1 MEKFNSSS
9 KFSVY
14 SSFTL
19 SNDDVNI
26 IFLLYAPLI
35 GSDAVTLYCSFQ
47 SLLERNNLKSEKLT
61 HQDLFDL
68 YSLKAESFLKAR
80 YKLEGIGLL
89 ITYLNEEKECIY
101 ILCPPLTAKNFIKDA
116 TLGLFLYS
124 KVSKETFDFI
134 TNHFKIEKIEK
145 NNYSNVTKTFD
156 EVFTLRQVNQETF
169 EKFSY
174 LLGRK
179 PNKSIK
185 ILNNPFN
192 YEKFLSMI
200 EVGFLEYGITTKFK
214 DQICNL
220 AFVYGFDESDMVGL
234 YHDSINKSQLFDYR
248 LLKKKANIL
257 FNYKKNMRGPVLEEK
272 NDYDEANNDL
282 LEYLNQASPSQ
293 LLEDVL
299 PGYPTRYLDTIL
311 KIYDEIDLPK
321 GVLNCM
327 IIKVLKDKS
336 GDLPTINYFK
346 KVAESWVSD
355 NIFTTKDA
363 MRYVTT
369 MKSNDEI
376 VNDVKTIDDNGGLTE
391 I

>member
-1 MEKFNSSS
+1 
-9 KFSVY
+9 
-14 SSFTL
+14 
-19 SNDDVNI
+19 
-26 IFLLYAPLI
+26 
-35 GSDAVTLYCSFQ
+35 
-47 SLLERNNLKSEKLT
+47 
-61 HQDLFDL
+61 
-68 YSLKAESFLKAR
+68 
-80 YKLEGIGLL
+80 
-89 ITYLNEEKECIY
+89 
-101 ILCPPLTAKNFIKDA
+101 
-116 TLGLFLYS
+116 
-124 KVSKETFDFI
+124 
-134 TNHFKIEKIEK
+134 
-145 NNYSNVTKTFD
+145 
-156 EVFTLRQVNQETF
+156 
-169 EKFSY
+169 
-174 LLGRK
+174 
-179 PNKSIK
+179 
-185 ILNNPFN
+185 
-192 YEKFLSMI
+192 
-200 EVGFLEYGITTKFK
+200 
-214 DQICNL
+214 
-220 AFVYGFDESDMVGL
+220 MVGL

-369 MKSNDEI
+369 MKSNDEV

>member
-134 TNHFKIEKIEK
+134 TNHF
-145 NNYSNVTKTFD
+145 N
-156 EVFTLRQVNQETF
+156 
-169 EKFSY
+169 
-174 LLGRK
+174 
-179 PNKSIK
+179 
-185 ILNNPFN
+185 
-192 YEKFLSMI
+192 
-200 EVGFLEYGITTKFK
+200 
-214 DQICNL
+214 
-220 AFVYGFDESDMVGL
+220 
-234 YHDSINKSQLFDYR
+234 
-248 LLKKKANIL
+248 
-257 FNYKKNMRGPVLEEK
+257 
-272 NDYDEANNDL
+272 
-282 LEYLNQASPSQ
+282 
-293 LLEDVL
+293 
-299 PGYPTRYLDTIL
+299 
-311 KIYDEIDLPK
+311 
-321 GVLNCM
+321 
-327 IIKVLKDKS
+327 
-336 GDLPTINYFK
+336 
-346 KVAESWVSD
+346 
-355 NIFTTKDA
+355 
-363 MRYVTT
+363 
-369 MKSNDEI
+369 
-376 VNDVKTIDDNGGLTE
+376 
-391 I
+391 